1 MDNITVEGFVSFR
14 ETKQGNAFASVYAG
28 DNIRIATFAKADIE
42 KLVAF
47 AKAHGGFT
55 KVVHPA
61 TDTVAEWSETQATNR
76 MRVELRPTGR
86 SEDGTL
92 VFAALVGVEPIER
105 VTLAELDIP
114 AELELPTRT
123 LTRKA

>member
-28 DNIRIATFAKADIE
+28 EGVRIGMFAKADIA

-47 AKAHGGFT
+47 AKSHGGFT

-61 TDTVAEWSETQATNR
+61 TDTAAEWSETQAASR
-76 MRVELRPTGR
+76 LRLELRPTGR
-86 SEDGTL
+86 SEDGAL

-105 VTLAELDIP
+105 VTLAELGIP
-114 AELELPTRT
+114 AEIPTRT

>member
-28 DNIRIATFAKADIE
+28 EGVRIGMFAKADIA

-47 AKAHGGFT
+47 AKAHGGFV

-61 TDTVAEWSETQATNR
+61 TDTVAEWTETQAANR

-92 VFAALVGVEPIER
+92 VFAALVGVDAIER
-105 VTLAELDIP
+105 VTLGELGIP
-114 AELELPTRT
+114 AEIPTRT
-123 LTRKA
+123 LARKA